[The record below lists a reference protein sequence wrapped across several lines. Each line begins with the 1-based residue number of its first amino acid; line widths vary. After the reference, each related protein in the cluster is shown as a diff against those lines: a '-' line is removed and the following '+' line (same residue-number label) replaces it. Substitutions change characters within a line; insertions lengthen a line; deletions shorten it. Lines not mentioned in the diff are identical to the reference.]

1 MEYKKLIVTCE
12 DNIASIVL
20 NSPETLNG
28 MDMIL
33 TDELLK
39 ALAQC
44 EKDES
49 VRVVVISGA
58 GKAFC
63 GGGDIRFMHE
73 HAREPSFA
81 EKFMDPLVYNVAKVT
96 LNIKKLSKPVICSVA
111 GAAAGGGCNLAF
123 AGDFVFAADNAK
135 FLQAFVG
142 IALSPDTGA
151 AYFMTRSVGTH
162 RTVDMFMTGKPISA
176 DEAYRLGIVKEVCT
190 VENLREKT
198 MAFAKTLAAGPSISY
213 RNIKKLLFES
223 EYKGYEKFIDVE
235 VATQRECA
243 ESQDFYEG
251 ISAFLEKRKP
261 LFKGN

>member
-1 MEYKKLIVTCE
+1 MEYKKLIVTYE
-12 DNIASIVL
+12 NSIASIVL
-20 NSPETLNG
+20 NSHETFNG

-33 TDELLK
+33 TDDLIK

-49 VRVVVISGA
+49 VKVVVISGA
-58 GKAFC
+58 GRAFC
-63 GGGDIRFMHE
+63 GGGDIRFMYE
-73 HAREPSFA
+73 HAKDPGFA
-81 EKFMDPLVYNVAKVT
+81 EKSMDPLVYNVAKVT

-142 IALSPDTGA
+142 IALTPDTGA
-151 AYFMTRSVGTH
+151 AYFMTRSIGTH
-162 RTVDMFMTGKPISA
+162 RAVDMFMTGRPIGA
-176 DEAYRLGIVKEVCT
+176 EEAYKLGIVKEVCT

-213 RNIKKLLFES
+213 KNIKKLIFES
-223 EYKGYEKFIDVE
+223 EYKDYEKFINLE
-235 VATQRECA
+235 IATQKECA
-243 ESQDFYEG
+243 KSQDFYEG

-261 LFKGN
+261 VFKGN